1 MLQLL
6 YKGRITSCLSAT
18 CIFLL
23 AGILGLQSLSA
34 QTVAK
39 KKVADVYVDK
49 DGVMHWGDTHKEVH
63 AFGVNYT
70 VPFAYAYRAAK
81 ELNVNIEKAIDDD
94 VYHFARLGFD
104 AFRVH
109 VWDCE
114 ISDTLGNLLSNEHL
128 RLFDY
133 TIMKMK
139 ERGIKFIIT
148 PIAYWGNGYP
158 MPDEKTPGFSR
169 KYGKDACLT
178 NPDAIKAQ
186 ENYLK
191 QFVNHVNQYTG
202 IAYKNE
208 NDVIA
213 FEVCNEPH
221 HTEAPE
227 KVTEFINRMVKSIR
241 GTGCKK
247 PVLYNISHKVHLADA
262 YFKSDIQGGTFQWY
276 PTGLGFGQ
284 ELTGNI
290 LPNVDE
296 YSIPFAKNPGFHKI
310 AKIVYE
316 FDVAD
321 VGRSYIYPAMA
332 RSFRTAGIQVAT
344 HFAYDPTFT
353 AYANTEYSTHYMN
366 LPYAPQKALSLKIA
380 SEVFHTMPLYKDYG
394 QYPANTSFGDFKV
407 SYKDDLAELVSE
419 NKFFYTNNTSST
431 PPASEKLEQIAGT
444 GNSSIIKYEGTGAYF
459 LDRIESGVWR
469 LEVMPD
475 AIWVNDPYSKTSLKK
490 EVSVINWRSWP
501 MTITLPDLGEGF
513 LITPLNDGNT
523 TTPPSVNDKTFT
535 VTPGTYLI
543 TKRDVEKKQ
552 TGNLYN
558 NIKLKEFSAPQ
569 TTLKKTYVL
578 HQPLRE
584 LVDGAS
590 YTITATIVSVNTP
603 EQVELCLFGKGWR
616 PHIITMTRKA
626 GYTYEVDLPADVIK
640 EGMLRYFISVKEKD
654 KVHTF
659 PSGVED
665 KPGDWDFASSDAYE
679 IRVLPKNSSV
689 YLFDVVQNAKGIMR
703 NWLPSSKIVPMADPS
718 KQELYIPLEKL
729 YEADNENHNA
739 SAIHDYT
746 LRYSF
751 GHKLDGRLSEMLNTK
766 NLVFKGRALHSKS
779 EKIQIALVTRGG
791 SAFGNEITIDSVLQ
805 DYTITL
811 TNLKRVPLV
820 TLPRPYPSFL
830 PYYFKNDLVTDGLD
844 LRDVEGIQISIG
856 PGLKTDELSQPHHI
870 AIESVR
876 LE

>member
-6 YKGRITSCLSAT
+6 YKGRTPSCLFIT
-18 CIFLL
+18 FIF
-23 AGILGLQSLSA
+23 ILTSILFIQPLSA
-34 QTVAK
+34 QKATQ

-49 DGVMHWGDTHKEVH
+49 NGIMHWGDTHEEVH
-63 AFGVNYT
+63 AFGENYT

-81 ELNVNIEKAIDDD
+81 ELNINIEKAIDDD

-133 TIMKMK
+133 TIMKLK

-169 KYGKDACLT
+169 KYGKDACLV
-178 NPDAIKAQ
+178 NPEVIKAQ
-186 ENYLK
+186 ENYLR
-191 QFVNHVNQYTG
+191 QFVSHVNQYTG
-202 IAYKNE
+202 IAYKDE
-208 NDVIA
+208 HDVVA

-227 KVTEFINRMVKSIR
+227 KVTGFINRMVKSIR
-241 GTGCKK
+241 DAGCKK

-262 YFKSDIQGGTFQWY
+262 YFKSNIQGGTFQWY
-276 PTGLGFGQ
+276 PTGLGFGE

-290 LPNVDE
+290 LPNVDK
-296 YSIPFAKNPGFHKI
+296 YSIPFAKNAGFQKI
-310 AKIVYE
+310 AKVVYE
-316 FDVAD
+316 FDAAD

-353 AYANTEYSTHYMN
+353 AYANTEYGTHYMN

-394 QYPANTSFGDFKV
+394 QYPANTSFDDFRI

-419 NKFFYTNNTSST
+419 KKFFYTNNTSST
-431 PPASEKLEQIAGT
+431 LPASEKLEQIAGT
-444 GNSSIIKYEGTGAYF
+444 GNSSIVKYEGTGAYF
-459 LDRIESGVWR
+459 LDRLESGVWR

-523 TTPPSVNDKTFT
+523 TVPTVNDKTFS
-535 VTPGTYLI
+535 VTPGTYLVV
-543 TKRDVEKKQ
+543 KRGTEKKQ
-552 TGNLYN
+552 TQDPYN
-558 NIKLKEFSAPQ
+558 NINIKEFSAPL

-578 HQPLRE
+578 HHPLRE
-584 LVDGAS
+584 LAEGANHI
-590 YTITATIVSVNTP
+590 ITAIIATVNKP
-603 EQVELCLFGKGWR
+603 EQVELILYGRGWK
-616 PHIITMTRKA
+616 PHVISMNHKT
-626 GYTYEVDLPADVIK
+626 GYVYEAELPTDVIK
-640 EGMLRYFISVKEKD
+640 EGLLRYFITVKEKD
-654 KVHTF
+654 NVHTY
-659 PSGVED
+659 PSGVD
-665 KPGDWDFASSDAYE
+665 GKPGDWDFTSNEAYE
-679 IRVLPKNSSV
+679 IRVLSKNSPV
-689 YLFDVVQNAKGIMR
+689 YLFDVAQNAQGIMR
-703 NWLPSSKIVPMADPS
+703 NWIPASMIVPMADPS
-718 KQELYIPLEKL
+718 KQQLDLPLDKL
-729 YEADNENHNA
+729 YEADVENHNA
-739 SAIHDYT
+739 LAIHDYT

-751 GHKLDGRLSEMLNTK
+751 GHKLDGRLSDMLNAK
-766 NLVFKGRALHSKS
+766 KIVFKGRSLRGKP
-779 EKIQIALVTRGG
+779 EKIQVALVMRNGT
-791 SAFGNEITIDSVLQ
+791 AFGSEIMIDSVLH
-805 DYTITL
+805 DYVIAL

-830 PYYFKNDLVTDGLD
+830 PYYFKNDQVTDALD
-844 LRDVEGIQISIG
+844 LRDVEGIQISVG
-856 PGLKTDELSQPHHI
+856 PGLEKDELYQPHHI
-870 AIESVR
+870 GIESVR